1 MIKINLLSEAK
12 PAKKKRGV
20 SALGGAGRLNLFLI
34 IGGLLLG
41 LLVAAVFAQFVVLYA
56 PAQPGGLPVFAHA
69 DKVVHVLVFLVPT
82 ALALVAGLPARVVV
96 PLFAAHAVVSEV
108 VQGALL
114 PMRAGDP
121 FDVLADLSGVV
132 LGVVVWRAVTGR
144 RTSAPSQ

>member
-1 MIKINLLSEAK
+1 MT
-12 PAKKKRGV
+12 PAHRRRV
-20 SALGGAGRLNLFLI
+20 
-34 IGGLLLG
+34 LLG
-41 LLVAAVFAQFVVLYA
+41 LLVAAVFVQFVVLYA

-96 PLFAAHAVVSEV
+96 PLFAAHAVVGEV

-121 FDVLADLSGVV
+121 FDVLADLTGVA
-132 LGVVVWRAVTGR
+132 LGVLLWRLR
-144 RTSAPSQ
+144 R

>member
-1 MIKINLLSEAK
+1 MT
-12 PAKKKRGV
+12 PAHRRRV
-20 SALGGAGRLNLFLI
+20 
-34 IGGLLLG
+34 LLG

-144 RTSAPSQ
+144 RTSATSQ

>member
-1 MIKINLLSEAK
+1 MTDAGAASGRSGRGMLLMLL
-12 PAKKKRGV
+12 
-20 SALGGAGRLNLFLI
+20 ALA
-34 IGGLLLG
+34 
-41 LLVAAVFAQFVVLYA
+41 VAAQVVVLYA
-56 PAQPGGLPVFAHA
+56 PAQPGGLPVFPHA

-121 FDVLADLSGVV
+121 VDVLADLSGVV